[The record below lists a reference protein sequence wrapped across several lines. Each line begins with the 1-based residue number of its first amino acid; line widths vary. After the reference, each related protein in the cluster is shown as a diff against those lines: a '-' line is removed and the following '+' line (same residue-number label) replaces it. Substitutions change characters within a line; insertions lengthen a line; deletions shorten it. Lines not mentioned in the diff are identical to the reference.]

1 MNELTPEPTVLSMID
16 RNPTPQQLRQL
27 KARMVDMG
35 GDTIGPEPENFFAE
49 GLYGRKLVIPAGT
62 LLVGK
67 QQKHSNITVQLY
79 GDIEV
84 TTDDGPKRIVGQHVF
99 VAPAGTERVGWT
111 HAETAWVTCHA
122 TQEIDMA
129 MVEADLTEPEP
140 LEKLP

>member
-1 MNELTPEPTVLSMID
+1 MSGMTTQLTVLNLID
-16 RNPTPQQLRQL
+16 HNPTPAQLQQL
-27 KARMVDMG
+27 KARMVDIG
-35 GDTIGPEPENFFAE
+35 GDTVGPAPENFFAD
-49 GLYGRKLVIPAGT
+49 GVYGRKLVIPAGT

-67 QQKHSNITVQLY
+67 RQKHSNITVQLY

-84 TTDDGPKRIVGQHVF
+84 TTDDGPKRLVGQHVF

-122 TQEIDMA
+122 TEETDMA
-129 MVEADLTEPEP
+129 RIEADLTEPEP